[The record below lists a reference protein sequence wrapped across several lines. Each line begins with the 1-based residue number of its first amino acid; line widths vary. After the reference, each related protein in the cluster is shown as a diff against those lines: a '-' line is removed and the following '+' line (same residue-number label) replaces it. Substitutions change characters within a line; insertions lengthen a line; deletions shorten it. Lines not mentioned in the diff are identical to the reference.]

1 MNFMLF
7 EWQCCFL
14 HCWYGNL
21 HQHAMIH
28 LKCTVTGHSR
38 WNAQTGDWNRC
49 GWLVKVSVQKAIGLV
64 QVSAFRWSCDR
75 SFFFH
80 GTCDMWHVTEKSGC
94 ELIALWDRS
103 CSANVRFTRKMS
115 EWAAEMAVFPI
126 QNYCTSLIIFVYTP
140 FNDLPWLAEICYGV
154 LSVFKDFS
162 ICLSDASTP
171 YIHVHPLKVL
181 Q

>member
-1 MNFMLF
+1 MQF

-49 GWLVKVSVQKAIGLV
+49 GWLVKVSVQKAIGLA

-80 GTCDMWHVTEKSGC
+80 GTSDMWHVTIPTCLYPSNMDLEKSGC
-94 ELIALWDRS
+94 ELIAFWDRIN
-103 CSANVRFTRKMS
+103 SATVRFTRKMS
-115 EWAAEMAVFPI
+115 ESSAAEMAIFPI
-126 QNYCTSLIIFVYTP
+126 HNEAQVWSFLCIHPSTTYLGWQRFATAYFL
-140 FNDLPWLAEICYGV
+140 
-154 LSVFKDFS
+154 FS
-162 ICLSDASTP
+162 IFHMSQWCLSPD
-171 YIHVHPLKVL
+171 
-181 Q
+181 